1 MSIQIQFSDKC
12 VSYDTFINDLATA
25 LVPKLRKAM
34 EDSRDVIS
42 QREAFRRYGQGNVLR
57 WRRKEQLIPVA
68 KRPLHLTNGHGVGFP
83 AEPVVRLRSLHR
95 CPSSVNKMGMEWKFL
110 PNTLGR

>member
-25 LVPKLRKAM
+25 LVPKLRQVM
-34 EDSRDVIS
+34 EARRDVIS

-68 KRPLHLTNGHGVGFP
+68 KRPGIIEYNVDDLEKLKSRHQDYI
-83 AEPVVRLRSLHR
+83 
-95 CPSSVNKMGMEWKFL
+95 
-110 PNTLGR
+110 